1 MSFSPAIPLS
11 GFLGWRVFN
20 QTEARQRDVFTNDA
34 LTLRN
39 VDYFKENISGAATA
53 VDLVNDRRLLTV
65 ALGAFGLSDEI
76 DKKALIQRILE
87 EGTEDSDAFA
97 NRINDQRWR
106 DFSEQF
112 GYGNFAGSRILL
124 SSFREEIAAQYIDR
138 SFEERVGEVDTDI
151 RLAMNFRREIARIAN
166 NSSSDEVKWLQIMGQ
181 RPVRAVME
189 AALGLPAT
197 IGSVDLDQQ
206 RDIFMRKAEAIF
218 GSNSPSIFSDP
229 EVVEDALQRFFLRK
243 EIENGPSA
251 STPGMAALS
260 ILSAPPTGGAQTI
273 NLILSNALSRG

>member
-1 MSFSPAIPLS
+1 MSFFPAIPLG
-11 GFLGWRVFN
+11 GFLGWRIFN
-20 QTEARQRDVFTNDA
+20 QTEVRQKEIFTNDA

-53 VDLVNDRRLLTV
+53 ADLVNDRRLLTV
-65 ALGAFGLSDEI
+65 ALGAFGLSEEI
-76 DKKALIQRILE
+76 DKKALIRRILE
-87 EGTEDSDAFA
+87 EGTEDSNAFA

-112 GYGNFAGSRILL
+112 GYGNFAGPRILL
-124 SSFREEIAAQYIDR
+124 SSFREEIATQYIER

-151 RLAMNFRREIARIAN
+151 RLAMNFRREIARIAE
-166 NSSSDEVKWLQIMGQ
+166 NSSPISVKWLQIMGQ
-181 RPVRAVME
+181 RPVRTVME

-218 GSNSPSIFSDP
+218 GSNSPSQFSDP
-229 EVVEDALQRFFLRK
+229 EAVEDALQRFFLRK
-243 EIENGPSA
+243 EIESGPSA

-260 ILSAPPTGGAQTI
+260 VLSAPAGGAQTI
-273 NLILSNALSRG
+273 NLILSNALSRR